1 MISTGEGGRAELSF
15 TSVEET
21 IGGILDDLRAMRQE
35 ENFSKT
41 LGASAVEGIRRGESD
56 LRKRLSGPFLL
67 VVAGDFKRG
76 KSTLINALLGRRVVP
91 TSVTPETAT
100 INHLSYGAVPSV
112 RALLKNGRQV
122 ALSRE
127 DLTRSRLAEVMRQL
141 PAEID
146 RVEVCEDVELLK
158 QLSIVDTPG
167 VGELLREFDERVA
180 QVLARADAIVYVVSA
195 KAPLSLTEQQF
206 LSACVVPN
214 SFSRLL
220 VALNLSDCLE
230 TPENISKIKNLVSER
245 VRLFYPNSEVF
256 AVSALDEI
264 CRIEGLDRPE
274 PDLSEDLEHG
284 FEALRS
290 ALECDILMQRDII
303 RAGRCVA
310 MARALLRDLEARVR
324 LTRNSFE
331 AGREQLTASRV
342 EFERQ
347 NTALMD
353 SMEHRRAALAA
364 DVSQMKGEARD
375 WMNGFMARFK
385 EEILGLRNTAEV
397 AQLERYFQFY
407 LADLV
412 KSALLACVQRHRRDL
427 ADRLETEAKSFA
439 GELSQAVFGGISAQ
453 IGDCIAD
460 ISWTGVDATLFAANI
475 VSAQIPEL
483 AGIMILGQAIA
494 GFVRQR
500 VIKERQKD
508 FLGPVLEGFD
518 LLVVSVQEQVGAVYD
533 QLRKEAEDKLAQLY
547 QHQLE
552 LSRETIEQA
561 EKTVSEESLRTEDV
575 FRYLDSVGARLAD
588 MAELLEQYE
597 Q

>member
-1 MISTGEGGRAELSF
+1 MISAGEGSCVELNF
-15 TSVEET
+15 TSIEET
-21 IGGILDDLRAMRQE
+21 IGEILDDLRAMRQE
-35 ENFSKT
+35 ENFRKT
-41 LGASAVEGIRRGESD
+41 LGSSAVEGIRKGESD
-56 LRKRLSGPFLL
+56 LHKRLSGPFLL

-76 KSTLINALLGRRVVP
+76 KSTLINALLRRRAVP
-91 TSVTPETAT
+91 TAVTPETAT
-100 INHLSYGAVPSV
+100 INHLFYSAVPAV

-127 DLTRSRLAEVMRQL
+127 ELSRDRLTEVMRHL

-146 RVEVCEDVELLK
+146 QVEIYEDAELLK

-180 QVLARADAIVYVVSA
+180 QALARADAIVYVVSA

-230 TPENISKIKNLVSER
+230 TPENITKVKNLVSER

-256 AVSALDEI
+256 AVSALDEV

-274 PDLSEDLEHG
+274 PDLSEGLEHG
-284 FEALRS
+284 FEALCS
-290 ALECDILMQRDII
+290 ALESDILLQKDII
-303 RAGRCVA
+303 RAGRCIA
-310 MARALLRDLEARVR
+310 MTRALLRDLEARVR

-331 AGREQLTASRV
+331 AGREQLTASGM

-347 NTALMD
+347 NTALLD
-353 SMEHRRAALAA
+353 SMERRRATLAA
-364 DVSQMKGEARD
+364 DVSEMKGEARG
-375 WMNGFMARFK
+375 WMNEFMARFK

-407 LADLV
+407 LADLL
-412 KSALLACVQRHRRDL
+412 KSALLACVERHRKDL

-439 GELSQAVFGGISAQ
+439 GELSQSVFGGISAQ
-453 IGDCIAD
+453 IGDCITD

-475 VSAQIPEL
+475 VSTQIPEL
-483 AGIMILGQAIA
+483 AGVMILGQAIA

-500 VIKERQKD
+500 VIREKQKD

-518 LLVVSVQEQVGAVYD
+518 LLTVSVQEQVGNIYD
-533 QLRKEAEDKLAQLY
+533 RLLKETEDKLAQLY

-561 EKTVSEESLRTEDV
+561 EKTVSEENLRTEEV
-575 FRYLDSVGARLAD
+575 FRYLDSVGVLLAD
-588 MAELLEQYE
+588 MQGLLEQYD
-597 Q
+597 